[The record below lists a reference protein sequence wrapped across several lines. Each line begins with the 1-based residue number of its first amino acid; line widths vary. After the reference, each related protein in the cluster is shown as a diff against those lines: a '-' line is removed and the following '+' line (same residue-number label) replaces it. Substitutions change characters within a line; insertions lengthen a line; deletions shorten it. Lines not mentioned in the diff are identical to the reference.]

1 MTTRRQT
8 LAVIGATLAGASLA
22 TRASAA
28 TAPVRIG
35 YLTTGTAESNAAFLA
50 AFRDALRE
58 RGLVVGKNVEIDLRF
73 AGSNAGRFPELATS
87 LVNGGADL
95 VIGTCIPST
104 RAARDATTALP
115 IVMAIDGDPVRAGL
129 VESLAR
135 PGGNVTGMSTLF
147 EALIPKWLE
156 LLHLAAP
163 DARDVA
169 VLSNPDNVI
178 HPYYSARFT
187 EAGQRIGVR
196 TTNIPLRVKADIDAA
211 FAEMRRRGVDGLVVM
226 TEASL
231 AGNEQRIVPL
241 AARYRLPA
249 IYGFREFADAGGL
262 MSYGISY
269 HDYFRNVARYVD
281 AVLRGSRPAD
291 LPVEQPSRIELV
303 INLRSAKAL
312 GLDLPQPL
320 LLRADALIR

>member
-1 MTTRRQT
+1 MTSRRQL
-8 LAVIGATLAGASLA
+8 LALIGATLAGGLPAG
-22 TRASAA
+22 RA
-28 TAPVRIG
+28 TAANAPLRIG
-35 YLTTGTAESNAAFLA
+35 YLTTGTAESNAAFLV

-58 RGLVVGKNVEIDLRF
+58 RGLVEGKNVEIELRF
-73 AGSNAGRFPELATS
+73 AGSNAGRFPELAAS
-87 LVNGGADL
+87 LVKSGADL
-95 VIGTCIPST
+95 MIGTCIPST
-104 RAARDATTALP
+104 RAARDATTSLP

-135 PGGNVTGMSTLF
+135 PGGNVTGMSTAF

-163 DARDVA
+163 DARNVA

-178 HPYYSARFT
+178 HPYYSARFD
-187 EAGQRIGVR
+187 EAAQRIGVR
-196 TTNIPLRVKADIDAA
+196 TTNIPLQVKAEIDGA
-211 FAEMRRRGVDGLVVM
+211 FAQMRQRGVDALVVM
-226 TEASL
+226 TEAGV
-231 AGNEQRIVPL
+231 AGNEARIVPL

-281 AVLRGSRPAD
+281 AVLRGAKPAD

-303 INLRSAKAL
+303 LNLRTAKAL